1 MNEGL
6 YIGLMSGTS
15 MDGVDAALVRITDTS
30 ISLIGYHEEAY
41 TSELKSALEAV
52 VGTNTIDLETFGS
65 LHIAVGKAF
74 AAVTQALLKSL
85 NITPEHIVAIGSHGQ
100 TLLHRP
106 NLANPF
112 SLQIG
117 DPAVIAYQ
125 TGITTVADF
134 RAKDLAAGGQGAPLV
149 PAFHRF
155 AFDRGYSEH
164 AVLNIG
170 GIANLTLFT
179 SIGETLGFDTGPG
192 NTLMDRWIQTHSGK
206 SYDTDGAW
214 ARSGNVCP
222 ALLESLL
229 SDQYFSLAGPKSSG
243 RDYFNLEWLARYQ
256 DKTLGLPIS
265 PADIQATLAEL
276 TACSVTRSLKSALPH
291 CKQLAICGGGVKNS
305 YLLDRIRTQLSGI
318 EIVSTEQLGIPASA
332 VEACA
337 FAWLAARRLSDEP
350 GNLPSVTGAAR
361 SLVLGG
367 IHHPN

>member
-1 MNEGL
+1 
-6 YIGLMSGTS
+6 

-41 TSELKSALEAV
+41 TSELRSVLEAIV
-52 VGTNTIDLETFGS
+52 RANTIDLETFGT
-65 LHIAVGKAF
+65 LHIAVAKAF
-74 AAVTQALLKSL
+74 AAVTQTLLKSL
-85 NITPEHIVAIGSHGQ
+85 NITPKQIVAIGSHGQ

-125 TGITTVADF
+125 TGITTVGDF

-149 PAFHRF
+149 PAFHHF
-155 AFDRGYSEH
+155 AFGRGHSEH

-179 SIGETLGFDTGPG
+179 STGEVFGFDTGPG
-192 NTLMDRWIQTHSGK
+192 NTLFDRWIQTHSGT
-206 SYDTDGAW
+206 SYDADGAW
-214 ARSGNVCP
+214 ARSGNVSRG
-222 ALLESLL
+222 LLELLL
-229 SDQYFSLAGPKSSG
+229 SDQYFALAGPKSSG

-256 DKTLGLPIS
+256 KRSSGTPIS
-265 PADIQATLAEL
+265 SADIQATLVEL
-276 TACSVTRSLKSALPH
+276 TACSVARSLKSALPN
-291 CKQLAICGGGVKNS
+291 CKQLAICGGGVNNN
-305 YLLDRIRTQLSGI
+305 YLLDRIRAQLLGV
-318 EIVSTEQLGIPASA
+318 EIVSTDQLGIPASA

-337 FAWLAARRLSDEP
+337 FAWLAARRLSNEP

-361 SLVLGG
+361 SVVLGG

>member
-30 ISLIGYHEEAY
+30 ISLIGYREEAY
-41 TSELKSALEAV
+41 PLALKSALEAV
-52 VGTNTIDLETFGS
+52 VSTNSVDLETLGT
-65 LHIAVGKAF
+65 LHIAVAKAF
-74 AAVTQALLKSL
+74 AAVTQALLRSL
-85 NITPEHIVAIGSHGQ
+85 NIASEHIVAIGSHGQ

-106 NLANPF
+106 KLANPF

-125 TGITTVADF
+125 TGITTVGDF

-149 PAFHRF
+149 PAFHLF
-155 AFDRGYSEH
+155 AFGRGHSEH

-179 SIGETLGFDTGPG
+179 STGEVFGFDTGPG
-192 NTLMDRWIQTHSGK
+192 NTLLDRWIQSHSGK
-206 SYDTDGAW
+206 SYDADGAW

-229 SDQYFSLAGPKSSG
+229 SDQYFALVGPKSSG

-256 DKTLGLPIS
+256 KGTSGTQIA
-265 PADIQATLAEL
+265 PADIQATLVDL
-276 TACSVTRSLKSALPH
+276 TACSVSRSLKSALPH

-305 YLLDRIRTQLSGI
+305 YLLDRLRAQLVGM
-318 EIVSTEQLGIPASA
+318 EIVSTDQIGIPASA

-337 FAWLAARRLSDEP
+337 FAWLAARRLSNEP

-367 IHHPN
+367 IYHPD

>member
-15 MDGVDAALVRITDTS
+15 MDGVDAALVRITDAS
-30 ISLIGYHEEAY
+30 IALLGYYEEAY
-41 TSELKSALEAV
+41 TPELKSALEIV
-52 VGTNTIDLETFGS
+52 VHANTIDLETLGT

-74 AAVTQALLKSL
+74 AAATQTLLKSL
-85 NITPEHIVAIGSHGQ
+85 NITPDNIIAIGSHGQ

-106 NLANPF
+106 KLTNPF

-117 DPAVIAYQ
+117 DPAVIAYL

-149 PAFHRF
+149 PAFHHF
-155 AFDRGYSEH
+155 AFGRGQAEH

-179 SIGETLGFDTGPG
+179 STGKVIGFDTGPG
-192 NTLMDRWIQTHSGK
+192 NTLLDRWIQTHSGD
-206 SYDTDGAW
+206 SYDANGAW
-214 ARSGNVCP
+214 ARSGNVSH

-229 SDQYFSLAGPKSSG
+229 SDEYFALAGPKSSG
-243 RDYFNLEWLARYQ
+243 RDYFNLEWLARHQ
-256 DKTLGLPIS
+256 ARTLGMSIS
-265 PADIQATLAEL
+265 PADMQATLVEL
-276 TACSVTRSLKSALPH
+276 TACSVARSLVRALPH
-291 CKQLAICGGGVKNS
+291 CKQLAICGGGVKNA
-305 YLLDRIRTQLSGI
+305 YLMDRLRVQLSGMPI
-318 EIVSTEQLGIPASA
+318 IGTDQLGIPASA

-337 FAWLAARRLSDEP
+337 FAWLAARRLSNEP

-367 IHHPN
+367 IHHPG